1 MEVLFPGN
9 IDKEGDGESRRYI
22 VYRLN
27 QTKLLGIIG
36 KWFTSLDR
44 KIATGGWMQGCKR
57 FYCMGLLN
65 KRPWAFMAEDV
76 GNIR

>member
-27 QTKLLGIIG
+27 QTKLLGIIVRC
-36 KWFTSLDR
+36 FIFLAR
-44 KIATGGWMQGCKR
+44 KIDTEECQRMDAR
-57 FYCMGLLN
+57 L
-65 KRPWAFMAEDV
+65 
-76 GNIR
+76 